1 MKKITFIFFLLNG
14 LLGSAQSWIP
24 VQQDTLLDKKQE
36 FIFSGTADY
45 ASTSLHKSLSQKLF
59 FGGEITDAIKEKS
72 LKLHRGINQFGSD
85 LNAEIEYRN
94 FQVNLFGKP
103 AWGFTVKAGYYSFI
117 NALYSKDLYKLA
129 FYGNDGFIGN
139 TASVSGTQFS
149 AYGYQKIGFGWLDK
163 KSKSSIS
170 LNLYNLSNYSDAL
183 VRTGEIYQSQ
193 TIDSL
198 SITFDGRA
206 SFTNGTSFFKGF
218 GAGLDADIRLK
229 VPTKK
234 NKVVYYQFLAK
245 NIGFTSL
252 RESITRYGGD
262 TVFTFT
268 GLSFNQVLNG
278 SSFLDSNFSV
288 LDTLGIQNSPVKTT
302 IFLPGFLQFSKLVD
316 AQSTRKLQEFYGI
329 RLFLASA
336 YTPLV
341 FAGIDYRISLG
352 KINTLNFGL
361 NTSYGGFSKFRFGLY
376 SSLRIKNWNLGIASE
391 NIIGKT
397 GQSILFR
404 IQCAY

>member
-1 MKKITFIFFLLNG
+1 MKKITLIFFLLHG
-14 LLGSAQSWIP
+14 LLSNAQSWLPI
-24 VQQDTLLDKKQE
+24 QQDTLLDKKQE
-36 FIFSGTADY
+36 FVFSGTADY
-45 ASTSLHKSLSQKLF
+45 ASTSLHKSLTQKLF
-59 FGGEITDAIKEKS
+59 YGGEITDEIKDKS
-72 LKLHRGINQFGSD
+72 LKLHRGINQFGAD

-94 FQVNLFGKP
+94 FQVNLFGKST
-103 AWGFTVKAGYYSFI
+103 WGFTVKAGYYSFI

-129 FYGNDGFIGN
+129 FYGNESFTGN
-139 TASVSGTQFS
+139 TASISGTQFS

-170 LNLYNLSNYSDAL
+170 LNVYNLYNYSAAL
-183 VRTGEIYQSQ
+183 VRTGEIVQSQ
-193 TIDSL
+193 SIDSL
-198 SITFDGRA
+198 SIAFDGRA

-245 NIGFTSL
+245 NIGFTSV
-252 RESITRYGGD
+252 RESLTRYAGD
-262 TVFTFT
+262 SVFTFT
-268 GLSFNQVLNG
+268 GLTFNQVLNG

-288 LDTLGIQNSPVKTT
+288 LDTLGIQKSQVKTT
-302 IFLPGFLQFSKLVD
+302 VFLPGFLQFSKLVD
-316 AQSTRKLQEFYGI
+316 ANSTRKLQEFYGI
-329 RLFLASA
+329 RVFLASA

-341 FAGIDYRISLG
+341 FAGLDYRIPLG
-352 KINTLNFGL
+352 KINTLNIAL

-376 SSLRIKNWNLGIASE
+376 SSLQIKNWNLGLASE

-404 IQCAY
+404 LQCAY

>member
-24 VQQDTLLDKKQE
+24 VQQDTLLDTKQE
-36 FIFSGTADY
+36 FVFTGTADY
-45 ASTSLHKSLSQKLF
+45 ASTSLHKSLTQKLF
-59 FGGEITDAIKEKS
+59 YGGEITDAIKDKS

-85 LNAEIEYRN
+85 LNTEIEYRN

-117 NALYSKDLYKLA
+117 NALYSKDLYKLT
-129 FYGNDGFIGN
+129 FYGNNDFIGN

-149 AYGYQKIGFGWLDK
+149 TYGYQKIGFGWLDK
-163 KSKSSIS
+163 KSKSSVS

-198 SITFDGRA
+198 SIAFDGSA

-229 VPTKK
+229 VPTKN

-252 RESITRYGGD
+252 RESMTRYSGD

-268 GLSFNQVLNG
+268 GLTLNQALNG
-278 SSFLDSNFSV
+278 GSFLDSNFSV
-288 LDTLGIQNSPVKTT
+288 LDTLGVQQSQAKTT

-316 AQSTRKLQEFYGI
+316 ANSTRKLQEFYGI
-329 RLFLASA
+329 RLFLSSI
-336 YTPLV
+336 YNPLV

-376 SSLRIKNWNLGIASE
+376 SSLRIKNWNLGLASE

-397 GQSILFR
+397 GQSILIR
-404 IQCAY
+404 LQCAF

>member
-14 LLGSAQSWIP
+14 LLGNAQSWIP

-36 FIFSGTADY
+36 FVFSGTADY
-45 ASTSLHKSLSQKLF
+45 ASTSLHKSLTQKLF

-117 NALYSKDLYKLA
+117 NALYSKDLYKLT

-149 AYGYQKIGFGWLDK
+149 TYDYQKIGFGWLDK
-163 KSKSSIS
+163 KSKSSVS

-198 SITFDGRA
+198 SIAFDGRA

-229 VPTKK
+229 VPTKN

-252 RESITRYGGD
+252 RESMTRYSGD

-341 FAGIDYRISLG
+341 FAGIDYRFSLG

-376 SSLRIKNWNLGIASE
+376 SSLRVKNWNLGVASE